1 MHLRARAEHH
11 NIVDTFPP
19 IRRGLEP
26 AATSQQ
32 AYFGSQRRTRLTREQ
47 GHLTLREAEE
57 GLGRARPSHN
67 YCGPPTGLPRE
78 SSREGTLSFRA
89 PPSFNPKL
97 GGKMAQ

>member
-32 AYFGSQRRTRLTREQ
+32 AYFGSQRRTRITR
-47 GHLTLREAEE
+47 
-57 GLGRARPSHN
+57 
-67 YCGPPTGLPRE
+67 
-78 SSREGTLSFRA
+78 
-89 PPSFNPKL
+89 
-97 GGKMAQ
+97 GKGI